1 MPGAQCY
8 LPSART
14 KHTFRVYWGTGKD
27 NWRRSVQ
34 KKGGGMGGVCFSG
47 SPPTFKH
54 SYQGLLS
61 YTRDPH
67 RLRDHNRHE
76 IRRM

>member
-1 MPGAQCY
+1 MPSVIYQ
-8 LPSART
+8 AREQNPLSEFIGGQERT
-14 KHTFRVYWGTGKD
+14 AGEEVCR
-27 NWRRSVQ
+27 
-34 KKGGGMGGVCFSG
+34 KKGVGMGGVCFSG

-54 SYQGLLS
+54 SYRGLLS